1 MLVVNVGTLAC
12 TCSVLLFISKQR
24 KWRNL
29 KKSSHIIFTTKK
41 KMAHRL
47 RVEFRKKLTREN
59 LGKPFP
65 PIDWKVK
72 SIFLSELEVGSFS
85 FYDYCR

>member
-1 MLVVNVGTLAC
+1 
-12 TCSVLLFISKQR
+12 
-24 KWRNL
+24 
-29 KKSSHIIFTTKK
+29 
-41 KMAHRL
+41 MAHRL

-65 PIDWKVK
+65 PIDWKEVK

>member
-1 MLVVNVGTLAC
+1 MHM
-12 TCSVLLFISKQR
+12 QR
-24 KWRNL
+24 TIVYFQATKMA
-29 KKSSHIIFTTKK
+29 KSQKIITHHLYNQK

-65 PIDWKVK
+65 PIDWKEVK